1 MENTLKAVEKW
12 VKSHPY
18 LKDIA
23 ALHTAFEKCARGHL
37 NSPEIKHKLYQK
49 GLSEA
54 EFSGRLE
61 DVVFPVYQSAKSMGF
76 SNWRLRVED
85 YV

>member
-1 MENTLKAVEKW
+1 MFGKYRYEIDFIKQRDPAARSDIEIFFLYKGFKALR
-12 VKSHPY
+12 Y
-18 LKDIA
+18 YRRA
-23 ALHTAFEKCARGHL
+23 
-37 NSPEIKHKLYQK
+37 HKLYQK

-76 SNWRLRVED
+76 SSWSLRT
-85 YV
+85 